1 MKKLNLPLVIITWI
15 DSGYS
20 DASWIEAKTRLNK
33 PMPTAVSVGWLYHKS
48 KEKVILFSAWC
59 TLDGEYED
67 GCEGSLQEIATK
79 NIKDIKELS
88 WQ

>member
-1 MKKLNLPLVIITWI
+1 MKNLNLPLVIVTWV
-15 DSGYS
+15 DSGYADS
-20 DASWIEAKTRLNK
+20 SWIEAKSRINK
-33 PMPTAVSVGWLYHKS
+33 PMPTAYSVGWLYHKS

-59 TLDGEYED
+59 SLDGKYQD
-67 GCEGSLQEIATK
+67 GDEGSLQEIATK